1 MLVTRRKNIFLYF
14 FIELKTSIFL
24 VFYRMLCVRK
34 VSSVFRFSHFCF
46 FTDFYEC
53 FNYLSLIVQVSR
65 QLFRM
70 FSSETLRG
78 KIGARS
84 VRTDPPAHV
93 RRLTAV
99 LLKTRKSFMLR
110 FCSNMWSVRSRYDS
124 FLKRSEASK

>member
-1 MLVTRRKNIFLYF
+1 MKEHLSIFLYRAQN
-14 FIELKTSIFL
+14 FL
-24 VFYRMLCVRK
+24 VLYRMLCVRK

-84 VRTDPPAHV
+84 VRTDPPPAHV

-124 FLKRSEASK
+124 FLKRSEASR